1 MNIKSTY
8 IKDLYV
14 IETTPHVDDRGRFM
28 RCFCY
33 DALGQIL
40 KNRTIVQINHSC
52 TKSAGAIRGMHFQH
66 LPHSEM
72 KLIRCLQGRVWDV
85 AIDLRKNSPTFLKWH
100 GEELSKENAKM
111 MVIPEGFAHGFQTM
125 TDNCELLYLHS
136 AIYTPEAEGAV
147 NAMDTAIAI
156 KWPLEITDISER
168 DRNHPNIDR
177 QFKGIVIQ

>member
-14 IETTPHVDDRGRFM
+14 IEITPHVDDRGRFM
-28 RCFCY
+28 RCFCN
-33 DALGQIL
+33 DELGKIL
-40 KNRTIVQINHSC
+40 KSRNIVQINHSC
-52 TKSAGAIRGMHFQH
+52 TESAGVIRGMHFQH
-66 LPHSEM
+66 PPHSEM

-85 AIDLRKNSPTFLKWH
+85 AIDLRKNSPTFLNWH

-136 AIYTPEAEGAV
+136 SLYTSEAEGAV
-147 NAMDTAIAI
+147 NALDPAIAI

-168 DRNHPNIDR
+168 DKNHPNIDR
-177 QFKGIVIQ
+177 QFKGIVIE